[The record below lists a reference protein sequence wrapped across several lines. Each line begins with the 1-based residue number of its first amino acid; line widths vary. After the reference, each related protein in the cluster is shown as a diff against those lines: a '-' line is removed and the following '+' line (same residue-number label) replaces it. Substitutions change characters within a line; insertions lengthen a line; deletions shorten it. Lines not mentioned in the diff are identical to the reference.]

1 MLAPYNHVVSE
12 LNQAVRERVNPRNE
26 GKKVLVEKRM
36 ELRDGDRVLI
46 TKNSRDRDCSNGDV
60 GILRILDD
68 SKSNPVYE
76 VELPNG
82 RKPRWY
88 DYTGMYNLTLAY
100 ALTIHKSQGSEY
112 DTVLMPVFMSMY
124 RMLSR
129 NLFYTAVSRAKS
141 KVALYGDLQAVDV
154 AVQKT
159 LPSRK
164 SMLVVKTHMQM
175 QKYA

>member
-1 MLAPYNHVVSE
+1 
-12 LNQAVRERVNPRNE
+12 
-26 GKKVLVEKRM
+26 M